1 MTVYSLQTCK
11 YVDSR
16 IESVLAFGSCAIA
29 SEVVSAA
36 DRLFVWGTFLAD
48 ESPKHGAEEEE
59 ATRPYMRSTLV
70 QRVIVRFPLFNNRS
84 LGGVTVPATYFGT
97 VPDLLLEQWVELFPC
112 DCYENSSPKTYFWV
126 WNRDVRDLWALLLED
141 QYHLFVVASEVAVI
155 LVALEVQVLVYW

>member
-16 IESVLAFGSCAIA
+16 IESVLAFSGCAIA

-48 ESPKHGAEEEE
+48 ESPKHGAEE

-70 QRVIVRFPLFNNRS
+70 QS
-84 LGGVTVPATYFGT
+84 KSKSY
-97 VPDLLLEQWVELFPC
+97 C
-112 DCYENSSPKTYFWV
+112 
-126 WNRDVRDLWALLLED
+126 
-141 QYHLFVVASEVAVI
+141 
-155 LVALEVQVLVYW
+155 